1 MGKRKQ
7 GEGSIRQRE
16 NGRWECSI
24 MDGFHS
30 DGRRRYKVFYGD
42 SEEEVKAQRDAYRD
56 AQDRGALVEK
66 DWTFSE
72 WADVWFEQH
81 KDNIKPTTQEN
92 YVYTL
97 RILKSNIGR
106 RRVADVK
113 AMDIEV
119 LLRKLRREGR
129 SDSCL
134 AQCRGMLYQIFNKA
148 EANDLV
154 NKNPVRFAEK
164 MRKRPPKRKEAYTA
178 EEVKLLLKNLPENKI
193 GWSIRLLLCTGMRT
207 QELLGLEPRHIAEDG
222 STILIEQAV
231 VMEKGTAMI
240 GTPKSFDSYRCVPV
254 PPQFRYCARL
264 LRDTDKKFV
273 WEMDKRLDYPCN
285 PSTFR
290 TKYKQAIESVPGVRY
305 LSPHS
310 CRHTYV
316 SQMQALGVDL
326 ATIQSLVGHADV
338 DMTKHY
344 LHVQDPIRLAA
355 ITKFDRAFSDEPET
369 HPNIIDFMKSS

>member
-1 MGKRKQ
+1 
-7 GEGSIRQRE
+7 
-16 NGRWECSI
+16 
-24 MDGFHS
+24 MD
-30 DGRRRYKVFYGD
+30 V
-42 SEEEVKAQRDAYRD
+42 
-56 AQDRGALVEK
+56 
-66 DWTFSE
+66 
-72 WADVWFEQH
+72 
-81 KDNIKPTTQEN
+81 
-92 YVYTL
+92 
-97 RILKSNIGR
+97 
-106 RRVADVK
+106 
-113 AMDIEV
+113 EV

-134 AQCRGMLYQIFNKA
+134 AQCRGMLFQIFNKA

-164 MRKRPPKRKEAYTA
+164 MRKRPPKRKEAFTA
-178 EEVKLLLKNLPENKI
+178 EEVRLLLKELPENKI

-254 PPQFRYCARL
+254 PANFRYCARL

-290 TKYKQAIESVPGVRY
+290 TKYKEAIEAVPGVRY

-326 ATIQSLVGHADV
+326 QTIQSIVGHADV
-338 DMTKHY
+338 DMTEHY
-344 LHVQDPIRLAA
+344 LHVQEPKRLEAVDLFS
-355 ITKFDRAFSDEPET
+355 KAFGIPTD
-369 HPNIIDFMKSS
+369 

>member
-1 MGKRKQ
+1 MAKRKQ

-42 SEEEVKAQRDAYRD
+42 SEEEVKEQRDAYRD
-56 AQDRGALVEK
+56 AQDRGVLVDK
-66 DWTFSE
+66 DWIFSE

-106 RRVADVK
+106 RRVADIK

-134 AQCRGMLYQIFNKA
+134 AQCRGMLFQIFNKA

-164 MRKRPPKRKEAYTA
+164 MRKRPPKRKEAFTA
-178 EEVKLLLKNLPENKI
+178 DEVKLLLKELPENKI

-254 PPQFRYCARL
+254 PPKFRYCARL
-264 LRDTDKKFV
+264 LRDTNKKFV

-344 LHVQDPIRLAA
+344 LHVQDPIRIAA

-369 HPNIIDFMKSS
+369 HSNIIDFMKSS

>member
-1 MGKRKQ
+1 MILLRKFLGRHPIVPPRQ
-7 GEGSIRQRE
+7 SAAMEKQDHIYILLSI
-16 NGRWECSI
+16 
-24 MDGFHS
+24 F
-30 DGRRRYKVFYGD
+30 
-42 SEEEVKAQRDAYRD
+42 
-56 AQDRGALVEK
+56 L
-66 DWTFSE
+66 
-72 WADVWFEQH
+72 
-81 KDNIKPTTQEN
+81 

-97 RILKSNIGR
+97 RILKANLGR

-119 LLRKLRREGR
+119 LLRKLRRDGR

-134 AQCRGMLYQIFNKA
+134 AQCRGMLFQIFNKA

-164 MRKRPPKRKEAYTA
+164 MRKRPPKRKDAFTA
-178 EEVKLLLKNLPENKI
+178 EEVRRLLKELPENKI

-222 STILIEQAV
+222 SIIVIEQAV

-240 GTPKSFDSYRCVPV
+240 GTPKSFDSYRSVPV

-290 TKYKQAIESVPGVRY
+290 PNTSRRLNPSLAFGIYPPTAVDTPMFRK
-305 LSPHS
+305 
-310 CRHTYV
+310 CR
-316 SQMQALGVDL
+316 
-326 ATIQSLVGHADV
+326 
-338 DMTKHY
+338 
-344 LHVQDPIRLAA
+344 P
-355 ITKFDRAFSDEPET
+355 
-369 HPNIIDFMKSS
+369 